1 MKTENDI
8 EDLLA
13 PPEKNKK
20 KGFVR
25 LFNNIIMNIV
35 YFLLCIVLI
44 ILVGINPFY
53 KCSHEYEKEQEI
65 EEMYERN
72 MENNEQM

>member
-1 MKTENDI
+1 
-8 EDLLA
+8 
-13 PPEKNKK
+13 
-20 KGFVR
+20 
-25 LFNNIIMNIV
+25 MNIV